1 MVKHNAIARI
11 LRGKKRPSLVKSPN
25 RRPTEKDSFVLI
37 IQKREALSQGLSQD
51 FVSLNPLTPRA
62 ALQPKALIPKPL
74 DYQHAL
80 GSLLRDCTIV

>member
-1 MVKHNAIARI
+1 MVKHNAIARK

-74 DYQHAL
+74 DYQHGL
-80 GSLLRDCTIV
+80 GITLT